1 MAPIQSRRW
10 SHGSDVRSV
19 SDVDLGLFLINTDIC
34 ATDPAAAARIAVAA
48 EAAGWESVWT
58 GEHYVLPDPP
68 VAAFAA
74 GPDMPM
80 LDPFV
85 ALAHLAAHTST
96 LRLGTGVTVVP
107 VHHPLMLAKQV
118 VSIDRVSGGRF
129 LFGVGVGYLEPEL
142 VALGI
147 SPAERATRMDDHLD
161 AMRAIW
167 SGATH
172 YAGRH
177 VSYEGV
183 RAEPRPLRPAGPPL
197 HVGGHVASSYRRAV
211 TRGHGWYG
219 FALDLAATEQSVA
232 GLRSALDHYDRPSEL
247 GPLEISVTPPPNVTL
262 DDATIAAYA
271 ELGVTRLIALPPR
284 DGRRDADAQVR
295 FVDELGARIDRHDV
309 LARS

>member
-1 MAPIQSRRW
+1 MAE
-10 SHGSDVRSV
+10 
-19 SDVDLGLFLINTDIC
+19 VDLGLFLINTDIC

-68 VAAFAA
+68 VASSPA

-107 VHHPLMLAKQV
+107 IHHPLMLAKQV

-142 VALGI
+142 RALGV

-167 SGATH
+167 AGATG

-183 RAEPRPLRPAGPPL
+183 RAEPRPLQPTGPPV

-219 FALDLAATEQSVA
+219 FALDLAATEQAVRA
-232 GLRSALDHYDRPSEL
+232 LRGALSRYARPPEL
-247 GPLEISVTPPPNVTL
+247 GPIEISVTPPPGVTL

-271 ELGVTRLIALPPR
+271 DLGVTRLIALPPR
-284 DGRRDADAQVR
+284 AGRHDADAQVR
-295 FVDELGARIDRHDV
+295 FVEELGARLGGQDALER
-309 LARS
+309 A